1 MSTFVG
7 LVIILWIIV
16 ILLIVRSVVHV
27 PTGSAYVV
35 KRLGRVHRVLDP
47 GMHFVIP
54 IVTSV
59 GPKISMLEQV
69 LDVQPFSGATAE
81 GTPASVRG
89 TLRFRVSD
97 PARAAS
103 EVADFRKGVIELA
116 TQRWLDAL
124 GRSNTRD
131 ALNAVEGVESE
142 IKKGAGAW
150 GLEVFSAT
158 PLLMIEEAETPAAP
172 SNPAIHLD

>member
-1 MSTFVG
+1 MPTFVG

-16 ILLIVRSVVHV
+16 ILLIVRAVVHV
-27 PTGSAYVV
+27 PTGWAYVV

-47 GMHFVIP
+47 GLHLVIP
-54 IVTSV
+54 IITSV
-59 GPKISMLEQV
+59 GQKISMLEQV
-69 LDVQPFSGATAE
+69 LDVPPFSGATAE

-89 TLRFRVSD
+89 TVRFRVSD

-116 TQRWLDAL
+116 TRRWLEAL
-124 GRSNTRD
+124 RGSNTRD
-131 ALNAVEGVESE
+131 ALNAVVGVESA
-142 IKKGAGAW
+142 IKEAAGAW

-158 PLLMIEEAETPAAP
+158 PLLMIEEEETSATPTA
-172 SNPAIHLD
+172 SE

>member
-1 MSTFVG
+1 MSTFVW
-7 LVIILWIIV
+7 LVIVLWIIV

-27 PTGSAYVV
+27 PTGWAYVV
-35 KRLGRVHRVLDP
+35 KRLGRVQSVLDP

-54 IVTSV
+54 IITSV
-59 GPKISMLEQV
+59 GPKISVLEQA
-69 LDVQPFSGATAE
+69 LDVPPFSGATAE

-116 TQRWLDAL
+116 TGRWLKALGGSNTGDAL
-124 GRSNTRD
+124 H
-131 ALNAVEGVESE
+131 AVEGVEPE
-142 IKKGAGAW
+142 IKEAAAAW

-158 PLLMIEEAETPAAP
+158 PLLTIEEEETSATPTAAE
-172 SNPAIHLD
+172 

>member
-1 MSTFVG
+1 MPFVG

-27 PTGSAYVV
+27 PTEWAYVV

-54 IVTSV
+54 IITSV

-69 LDVQPFSGATAE
+69 LDVPPSSGDTAE
-81 GTPASVRG
+81 GTPATVRG
-89 TLRFRVSD
+89 ILRFRVSD

-103 EVADFRKGVIELA
+103 EVADYRKGVIELA
-116 TQRWLDAL
+116 TNRWLEAL
-124 GRSNTRD
+124 RGSKTRD
-131 ALNAVEGVESE
+131 ALDAVEGVESQ
-142 IKKGAGAW
+142 IKEAAAGW

-158 PLLMIEEAETPAAP
+158 PLLMIEEEASAAPAA
-172 SNPAIHLD
+172 SE

>member
-1 MSTFVG
+1 MSSFAG
-7 LVIILWIIV
+7 LVILLWIIV

-27 PTGSAYVV
+27 PTGWAYVV
-35 KRLGRVHRVLDP
+35 KRLGQVQGVLDP

-54 IVTSV
+54 FISSV

-69 LDVQPFSGATAE
+69 LDVPPFSDATAE

-116 TQRWLDAL
+116 TGRWREAL
-124 GRSNTRD
+124 RVSETRD
-131 ALNAVEGVESE
+131 ALNAVEGVEPE
-142 IKKGAGAW
+142 IKEAAAAW
-150 GLEVFSAT
+150 GLEVLSAT
-158 PLLMIEEAETPAAP
+158 PLVMIEEDTSATPTG
-172 SNPAIHLD
+172 SE